1 VRKHA
6 VLRTGLCPATT
17 VGSFLLAEAG
27 PPAFVLRSRRGTAHV
42 ALEVIDKLTENVEM
56 VAWLIRVSARRRACP
71 IHCFFVH

>member
-1 VRKHA
+1 M
-6 VLRTGLCPATT
+6 T
-17 VGSFLLAEAG
+17 VGRVLLAGTG
-27 PPAFVLRSRRGTAHV
+27 PPAFVLRSRRGTARV